1 MGNKKI
7 VIKDALVLCAITL
20 IASLL
25 LAVVYEITKGPIE
38 KQEMIR
44 KQEAYKTVF
53 ADAAEFS
60 EAKDADLE
68 EASGILAENGYDQ
81 SVINEVL
88 EAVDENQEKLGY
100 VMSITSKEGYGGDI
114 TFSLGI
120 QNDGTVNGIE
130 ILSISETA
138 GLGAKAAEDEFK
150 NQFSGKKVEKFEY
163 TKTGASTE
171 NQIDAL
177 SGATIT
183 TNALTNSVNA
193 GICYFRALE
202 EMGGKAD
209 E

>member
-1 MGNKKI
+1 MYKRQ
-7 VIKDALVLCAITL
+7 LVLCAITL

-53 ADAAEFS
+53 ADAAKFS

-138 GLGAKAAEDEFK
+138 GLGEMCIRDR
-150 NQFSGKKVEKFEY
+150 
-163 TKTGASTE
+163 
-171 NQIDAL
+171 
-177 SGATIT
+177 
-183 TNALTNSVNA
+183 A
-193 GICYFRALE
+193 GIVRIRRNYLKYRKKNVKILTIYRH
-202 EMGGKAD
+202 
-209 E
+209 